1 MTRTLCA
8 RLMLLLAVALAA
20 LTVTGAA
27 AAAAPTY
34 VSGAG
39 MIGGAG
45 FDWLWPGHVLTAQA
59 GVWNGEPDAFS
70 YRWSRGGTFV
80 GAGPQYTVTNADVGS
95 QIMLSIT
102 ASKGAD
108 SSAPVDVLSDT
119 VRWPLPESTRPA
131 AIKGTVVAGATVT
144 ADPGDWRL
152 TNPAQPGPVSF
163 TYWWGLEGI
172 GGPTLSSGTSA
183 TLPAD
188 SAGKNLELYIF
199 GHRREARCP
208 TSRSCSTPRSGRLP
222 LPAR

>member
-108 SSAPVDVLSDT
+108 LSAPVDVLSDT

-172 GGPTLSSGTSA
+172 GGPTLLGYQRHA
-183 TLPAD
+183 P
-188 SAGKNLELYIF
+188 
-199 GHRREARCP
+199 
-208 TSRSCSTPRSGRLP
+208 GRLRRQKP
-222 LPAR
+222 

>member
-108 SSAPVDVLSDT
+108 LSAPVDVLSDT

-144 ADPGDWRL
+144 AHPAMVSDESGAAGASQLHLLVGPGR
-152 TNPAQPGPVSF
+152 NRGANAQLGYQRHAP
-163 TYWWGLEGI
+163 
-172 GGPTLSSGTSA
+172 
-183 TLPAD
+183 
-188 SAGKNLELYIF
+188 
-199 GHRREARCP
+199 
-208 TSRSCSTPRSGRLP
+208 GRLRRQKP
-222 LPAR
+222 